1 MIFLLVL
8 LQDQHVMVLLLES
21 DLVSQLLAKNKHG
34 EHIYL
39 RGSDRRSVIPY
50 VHKKKELLFCSSL
63 ILPVSA

>member
-21 DLVSQLLAKNKHG
+21 DLVSQLLAKNEHG

-39 RGSDRRSVIPY
+39 RGSGRQSVIPY
-50 VHKKKELLFCSSL
+50 VHEKKELLFCSSL